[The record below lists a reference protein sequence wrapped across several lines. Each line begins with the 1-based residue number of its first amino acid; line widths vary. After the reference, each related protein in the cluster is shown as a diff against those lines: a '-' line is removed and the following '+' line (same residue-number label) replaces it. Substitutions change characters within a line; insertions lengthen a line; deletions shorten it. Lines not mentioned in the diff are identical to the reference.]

1 MSEGRGGAGAGR
13 KLGFLAAGPSSG
25 RPLAVTHGWAAD
37 SSFTSCISAL
47 FPNRRVLLIDMPGYG
62 RSAGLADAAPDF
74 DRTLE
79 LLADTLPEGCDLMC
93 WSLSSLF
100 GFALCARGLL
110 EGRLVT
116 VCGSPRLPDEPG
128 NPGLKE
134 RYVRRLLEALTP
146 SSAPHLVALFYAAQR
161 HGLGGERIAQCFK
174 SFKLPPYG
182 VLKAGIDIMAAA
194 DERGDF
200 MRMKTPALH
209 LFGKRDLLVPPAQ
222 SEIMARRPGSTCAV
236 LAHSAHMPFITEP
249 LAFAKAV
256 SSFLT
261 Y

>member
-1 MSEGRGGAGAGR
+1 MSDGLGGAGAGR

-47 FPNRRVLLIDMPGYG
+47 FPKRRVLLIDMPGYG
-62 RSAGLADAAPDF
+62 RSADLADAAPSF
-74 DRTLE
+74 DRTLH
-79 LLADTLPEGCDLMC
+79 LLAATLPEGCDLMC

-100 GFALCARGLL
+100 GIALCARGMFD
-110 EGRLVT
+110 GRLVT
-116 VCGSPRLPDEPG
+116 VCGSPRLPEGPG

-134 RYVRRLLEALTP
+134 RYVRKLLEALTP
-146 SSAPHLVALFYAAQR
+146 RSAPHLIGLFYAAQR
-161 HGLGGERIAQCFK
+161 RGLGGEHIAECFRQ
-174 SFKLPPYG
+174 FKLPPYS
-182 VLKAGIDIMAAA
+182 VLKAGIGIMAAA

-209 LFGKRDLLVPPAQ
+209 LFGKHDLLVPPAQ
-222 SEIMARRPGSTCAV
+222 ADLMARRPGSTCAV
-236 LAHSAHMPFITEP
+236 LPNSAHMPFITEP
-249 LAFAKAV
+249 ESFAKAV
-256 SSFLT
+256 DSFLT